1 MSLIKKIDVDKHL
14 AARRAMRLGRMPLMW
29 PPGAARTKPAVP
41 QKKAPAFKQDF
52 VLEHSSLEHSSLEH
66 ASLEH
71 ASLEHAS
78 LEHASLE
85 HSAPNVL
92 GASFAIASDAG
103 RSRLLRP
110 PRSRQV

>member
-29 PPGAARTKPAVP
+29 PPSAARTKPAVP

-71 ASLEHAS
+71 ASLEH
-78 LEHASLE
+78 
-85 HSAPNVL
+85 SAPNVL